1 MWTMLSRESIRQAL
15 ERLNILLAAAV
26 ERVEQR
32 LGVKFGQAP
41 FLGLAVE
48 PADALRGMENPAP
61 GRPHPE
67 LTEWPRLIAD
77 DALFATLKQVIR
89 QLDATDF
96 GLLLLALAPEF
107 NTGYE
112 KVFGFLQDDV
122 TRRRASVE
130 LATLLFDP
138 NRDSCV
144 IPRLNGSAPLLANR
158 LIDLAEP
165 SDGQTGLTA
174 KVLRLDEQFLRWAF
188 GINTLDRRLA
198 AVAELTPSKWELK
211 ELPVSD
217 RIRSSLER
225 IGRLRPMRLY
235 LHGPD
240 SRVNLRA
247 AEGLARLLDR
257 RLLLADAV
265 RVASWDGSS
274 GEIARLLLR
283 EANWF
288 THLLVLIKLDALHA
302 PEQKRGW
309 EQLSAALGRQSTSH
323 LVMIGTRP
331 TLPPTLDPLAVISL
345 EIPLGDTDE
354 RFEHW
359 TDVLRPLPTRV
370 SAMDIQLL
378 ADRYSLTRTQIELA
392 ATEASAR
399 ARLRAAQAESMEEHE
414 VEFED
419 LAIAARAQGGHDL
432 ETLTNKIV
440 PRVRLADVVLP
451 ADVHDQLTEIASRV
465 LNRTWVHRD
474 WGFVR
479 RQSHGL
485 GVNALFAGPPGTGK
499 TMAAEALAHALG
511 KDLYKIDL
519 TSVVSKYIGET
530 EQKLEQVFKAGEA
543 TQAVL
548 FFDEADSLLGKRSEV
563 KDAHDRYAN
572 LEVSY
577 LLQRMERYDGLIILA
592 TNLLGNLDEAFL
604 RRMAA
609 IVHFPQPTANDRL
622 TLWTKAW
629 PTDERGRV
637 TVPLASEPG
646 YAIDFKSLAER
657 FELTG
662 GNIRNAVI
670 AAAFVA
676 ADRHWFRFVT
686 MWDVLR
692 GVRREFQKLGR
703 VMTDGE
709 LGLDKVSVPPPRPP
723 ASGRPARP
731 RTTATERKQELGENP
746 SDDLREAGSQQR
758 TPDPKVAPPA
768 PAPGRQSGGAEV
780 AEGSPQGYRGTG

>member
-1 MWTMLSRESIRQAL
+1 MLSREAIRQAL
-15 ERLNILLAAAV
+15 ERLNTLLAPAV
-26 ERVEQR
+26 ERVEHG
-32 LGVKFGQAP
+32 LGVKFGNAP
-41 FLGLAVE
+41 FLGLFVE
-48 PADALRGMENPAP
+48 SADALRGMQNPAT
-61 GRPHPE
+61 GGSQPE
-67 LTEWPRLIAD
+67 LIEWPRLVAD
-77 DALFATLKQVIR
+77 DVLLKTLKQVIG
-89 QLDATDF
+89 QLDTTDF

-130 LATLLFDP
+130 LATSLFDP
-138 NRDSCV
+138 NGGSCV

-158 LIDLAEP
+158 LIELAEP
-165 SDGQTGLTA
+165 SDGRTGLTA
-174 KVLRLDEQFLRWAF
+174 KVLRLDEQFMRWAF
-188 GINTLDRRLA
+188 GINALDRRLA
-198 AVAELTPSKWELK
+198 GVAELTQPRCDLK
-211 ELPVSD
+211 DIPVSD
-217 RIRSSLER
+217 HLRWSLER
-225 IGRLRPMRLY
+225 IGRLSPVRLY

-240 SRVNLRA
+240 SRINQRA

-257 RLLLADAV
+257 RLLLADAG
-265 RVASWDGSS
+265 RVVSGDGSPV
-274 GEIARLLLR
+274 EIAHLLLR

-288 THLLVLIKLDALHA
+288 THLLVLTNLDALHA
-302 PEQKRGW
+302 SERKRGW
-309 EQLSAALGRQSTSH
+309 EQLSSALGKQATSH
-323 LVMIGTRP
+323 LVMIGGRP
-331 TLPPTLDPLAVISL
+331 ALPPTLDPLALISL

-359 TDVLRPLPTRV
+359 ADVLKPLPARV
-370 SAMDIQLL
+370 SAEDIQLL

-392 ATEASAR
+392 SAEAVAR
-399 ARLRAAQAESMEEHE
+399 AKLRAAQTEPMEEHE
-414 VEFED
+414 VQFED

-432 ETLTNKIV
+432 ETLTNKIT
-440 PRVRLADVVLP
+440 PRVRLDDVVLP
-451 ADVHDQLTEIASRV
+451 EDMHAHLNEIASRV
-465 LNRTWVHRD
+465 LNRNWVHRD
-474 WGFVR
+474 WGFAR

-592 TNLLGNLDEAFL
+592 TNLLGNLDDAFL

-609 IVHFPQPTANDRL
+609 IVHFPQPSAGDRL
-622 TLWTKAW
+622 TLWRKAW
-629 PTDERGRV
+629 PTDEKGRL
-637 TVPLASEPG
+637 TVPLASDPG
-646 YAIDFKSLAER
+646 YAIDFDFLAER

-662 GNIRNAVI
+662 GNISNAVI
-670 AAAFVA
+670 TAAFAA

-703 VMTDGE
+703 VMTDRE
-709 LGLDKVSVPPPRPP
+709 LGLDQVSVPPARPP
-723 ASGRPARP
+723 VNGWAAGP
-731 RTTATERKQELGENP
+731 RTDAPERRQGLGKELSHEI
-746 SDDLREAGSQQR
+746 LEAGSEQR
-758 TPDPKVAPPA
+758 AADSGIAAPA
-768 PAPGRQSGGAEV
+768 PASSRQSGSTEIAASVPPGNRDT
-780 AEGSPQGYRGTG
+780 S